1 MMQPYLPSAQV
12 SIFVTRV
19 TKSKA
24 ETMNGRSKVVTKD
37 VLVVV
42 DRNTARLSND
52 GKQRLRKQ
60 VSVVLR
66 KKGSAVA
73 SA

>member
-1 MMQPYLPSAQV
+1 MQTGVLRDV
-12 SIFVTRV
+12 GG
-19 TKSKA
+19 
-24 ETMNGRSKVVTKD
+24 TMVG

-66 KKGSAVA
+66 KKGLAVA

>member
-1 MMQPYLPSAQV
+1 
-12 SIFVTRV
+12 
-19 TKSKA
+19 
-24 ETMNGRSKVVTKD
+24 MNGRSKVVTKD

-42 DRNTARLSND
+42 DRNPARLSND

-66 KKGSAVA
+66 KKGLAVA